1 MRSLISLIAAI
12 SIVCGAY
19 VYAFGVPAAVQA
31 YISPPED
38 DARDTTPQASGAA
51 APSGRPTGGGR
62 GGRGGSRETI
72 VATSLIQAEPYED
85 ILNAIGSAV
94 AIQSAEVTSDVA
106 GRVVETN
113 LGSNNEV
120 TAGDVLV
127 RLDSREQE
135 IDLTIANAELEQ
147 AVDTL
152 SRYERL
158 QSGGSS
164 TITTVALSDA
174 RTDLSLAR
182 ARAELAKSAVDDRI
196 IRAPISGKLGLSDVS
211 VGDTVSN
218 GTQIVSI
225 DNTSSLLIEF
235 ELPERAIAILGGD
248 TTILASTPSFVGR
261 VFDGKITAFDSR
273 VDSVTRSVTVRAEI
287 ANDDGL
293 LWSGMS
299 FAVTLTSQGDEGLVV
314 PSTAIVWA
322 RSGSSIW
329 VVEGTS
335 AASVPVT
342 IIHRDE
348 DQAWIEGDLAAGA
361 QVVVEG
367 TQKLRSGATV
377 RAIPT
382 DDTPPTEVAENVA
395 PSDAVPARQGGERSG
410 ERPRGG
416 GAGQRPEG
424 GERPNRGQRPT
435 SEGASE

>member
-1 MRSLISLIAAI
+1 MRSFISLIVAI

-19 VYAFGVPAAVQA
+19 VYTFGVPDAVQT
-31 YISPPED
+31 YL
-38 DARDTTPQASGAA
+38 TPTDGAA
-51 APSGRPTGGGR
+51 PPTDTRAGAAPTGRPAGGGR
-62 GGRGGSRETI
+62 GGRRGSSETT
-72 VATSLIQAEPYED
+72 VATSIVQSQPFED

-113 LGSNNEV
+113 LGSNTEV
-120 TAGDVLV
+120 EAGDVLL

-135 IDLTIANAELEQ
+135 IDLTIATAELEQ

-152 SRYERL
+152 NRYERL
-158 QSGGSS
+158 QAGGSS

-182 ARAELAKSAVDDRI
+182 ARAELAKAAVEDRTI
-196 IRAPISGKLGLSDVS
+196 LAPISGKLGLSDVS

-235 ELPERAIAILGGD
+235 ELPERAIAILGGE
-248 TTILASTPSFVGR
+248 TVVQASTPSFVGR
-261 VFDGKITAFDSR
+261 VFDGEITAFDSR

-314 PSTAIVWA
+314 PSTAIVWD
-322 RSGSSIW
+322 RTGSSIW
-329 VVEGTS
+329 LVDDTS
-335 AASVPVT
+335 ATSVPVT

-348 DQAWIEGDLAAGA
+348 NQAWIEGDLSVGA

-367 TQKLRSGATV
+367 TQKLRPGATV

-382 DDTPPTEVAENVA
+382 DVSPATEVAENT
-395 PSDAVPARQGGERSG
+395 DAAEARPARQGGQRGNG
-410 ERPRGG
+410 ERPA
-416 GAGQRPEG
+416 GARAGGQRGEG
-424 GERPNRGQRPT
+424 GERPNRGQRPAT
-435 SEGASE
+435 EGETQ

>member
-1 MRSLISLIAAI
+1 MRSFLSLIVAI
-12 SIVCGAY
+12 AIVGGTY
-19 VYAFGVPAAVQA
+19 VYTFGVPEQIQA
-31 YISPPED
+31 YLSSD
-38 DARDTTPQASGAA
+38 DEVTDGTQANAGAGGAA
-51 APSGRPTGGGR
+51 GGGR
-62 GGRGGSRETI
+62 PQGGRGGSRETT
-72 VATSLIQAEPYED
+72 VATSVVQIEPFED

-113 LGSNNEV
+113 LGSNTEV

-127 RLDSREQE
+127 RLDSQEQE
-135 IDLTIANAELEQ
+135 IDLTIATAELEQ

-152 SRYERL
+152 NRYERL

-164 TITTVALSDA
+164 TITTVALSEA

-182 ARAELAKSAVDDRI
+182 ARAELAKSAVEDRT

-235 ELPERAIAILGGD
+235 ELPERAIAILGGE
-248 TTILASTPSFVGR
+248 TVVTASTPSFVGR

-287 ANDDGL
+287 ANEDGL

-314 PSTAIVWA
+314 PSTAIVWDK
-322 RSGSSIW
+322 SGSSIW
-329 VVEGTS
+329 RVDGTS
-335 AASVPVT
+335 AVSVPVT
-342 IIHRDE
+342 IIHRDQN
-348 DQAWIEGDLAAGA
+348 QAWIEGDLDAGV

-367 TQKLRSGATV
+367 TQKLRRGATV
-377 RAIPT
+377 RAVPI
-382 DDTPPTEVAENVA
+382 DDDVVAEVAETPEA
-395 PSDAVPARQGGERSG
+395 RPARQGGQRGDG
-410 ERPRGG
+410 ERPS
-416 GAGQRPEG
+416 GARSGPGAEG
-424 GERPNRGQRPT
+424 GERPNRGPRAAA
-435 SEGASE
+435 EGIAQ